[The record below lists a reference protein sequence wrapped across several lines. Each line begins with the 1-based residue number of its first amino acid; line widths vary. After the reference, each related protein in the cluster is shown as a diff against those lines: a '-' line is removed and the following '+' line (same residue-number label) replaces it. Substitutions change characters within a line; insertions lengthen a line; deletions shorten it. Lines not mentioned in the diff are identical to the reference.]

1 MGNVSSSYFEEKIE
15 DPFWSNDASKS
26 KIDVKSSTSQNLG
39 SAKTYFNE
47 TAAVTKNIS
56 EANKEKLSEFKLEL
70 ARKHEKRREI
80 IAEKRK
86 EMEELRAEV
95 ERLKEENESLKA
107 SRLDPP
113 DDNLAELHEEIER
126 LREEKVEVD
135 SLRKQNEELK
145 EIVDEKTALLE
156 ESEKIIGKNR
166 ELRINIT
173 ELQNELQRLNSEIL
187 NFETEREDY
196 RVHVVAL
203 KDVIS
208 VSKHMLQI
216 RETQLKEL
224 KEKVEAI
231 EKNLC
236 NREAAILSEDL
247 RKEYERQIENM
258 RNLRLLYEE
267 RQRAERREK
276 EEIASQLADVK
287 KDLEREQKKNS
298 ELDERISQLELDNS
312 KKYDEIKTLESNLG
326 LSKAENRQYQE
337 ELAVINQLFS
347 ETLLRYNTSQEIDL
361 DKLQKHLEEHHG
373 LLKDIVVNEI
383 SSEVSYAL
391 PKVLLE
397 LINQLH
403 ENEEQV
409 DEENLLD
416 NTVSECD
423 QEGTNNSTRHQMSSA
438 EEIVENL
445 PKVWKVLIEL
455 LSHQIVPT
463 NTLTDEQNNE
473 NPCYK
478 TVVTPKGTSLVLS
491 VSQTF
496 IRLKDLILEK
506 KSLEKETAHLK
517 HLNGHL
523 ENRLQDQEK
532 RLELVQSELSKTW
545 LVVGKL
551 QKQHQMLHTQ
561 EKILRYEL
569 AQKRKLLNELKEEL
583 EYSREKWAQA
593 REKNTSTEEQWRQLR
608 SEFANRRNTTTE
620 DVNNSAESGYSDDR
634 EGLSDEEPGYE
645 TDVSECAQK
654 TVEDAENQEIEDLSE
669 DTVSMNQIE
678 TAIDNNEPESEVQN
692 INASTNL
699 DGDEQHTDLKEPS
712 ETPIESKQVDDVN
725 SEEKILFSNT
735 DGRNNIEMPSTSTSR
750 LEESRR
756 TFEERLAKREERLKR
771 LETQAESLVTKTV
784 NTANKSVEICNK
796 LDDLHTAYGQNQ
808 ESIENTTTEDNVEEI
823 EQNDSESSQ
832 QVQDNDTGE

>member
-1 MGNVSSSYFEEKIE
+1 MGNVSSSYFEEKNE

-26 KIDVKSSTSQNLG
+26 KIDVKSSTSHNPI
-39 SAKTYFNE
+39 SAKTNFNE
-47 TAAVTKNIS
+47 AAAVIKNIS

-70 ARKHEKRREI
+70 GRKHEKRREI
-80 IAEKRK
+80 IAGKRK
-86 EMEELRAEV
+86 EMGDLRAEV
-95 ERLKEENESLKA
+95 ERLKKENESLKA
-107 SRLDPP
+107 TRVDPS
-113 DDNLAELHEEIER
+113 DDNLTKFREEIER
-126 LREEKVEVD
+126 LRQEKAETD
-135 SLRKQNEELK
+135 FLRKQNEELK
-145 EIVDEKTALLE
+145 EIVEEKTALLE
-156 ESEKIIGKNR
+156 ESQNIIEKNR
-166 ELRINIT
+166 ELRINIS
-173 ELQNELQRLNSEIL
+173 ELQNDLQRLNSEIL

-196 RVHVVAL
+196 RIHVVAL

-224 KEKVEAI
+224 KEKVESI
-231 EKNLC
+231 EKSLC
-236 NREAAILSEDL
+236 TREAAILSEDL

-267 RQRAERREK
+267 RQRAERKEK
-276 EEIASQLADVK
+276 EELRSQLADVK
-287 KDLEREQKKNS
+287 KDLEHEQMKNG

-326 LSKAENRQYQE
+326 LSKAENREYQE

-347 ETLLRYNTSQEIDL
+347 EALLRYNKEIDL
-361 DKLQKHLEEHHG
+361 DKLQKHLEENHG
-373 LLKDIVVNEI
+373 LLKDIVVNEV

-409 DEENLLD
+409 GEENAI
-416 NTVSECD
+416 SKCD
-423 QEGTNNSTRHQMSSA
+423 REGTNNSTRHQMSSA

-463 NTLTDEQNNE
+463 NNLTDEQNND

-517 HLNGHL
+517 HLNCHL

-532 RLELVQSELSKTW
+532 RLEVVQSELSKTW

-551 QKQHQMLHTQ
+551 QKQHQLLHTQ

-654 TVEDAENQEIEDLSE
+654 TGEDADLNEDI
-669 DTVSMNQIE
+669 VSMSQIE
-678 TAIDNNEPESEVQN
+678 TITDTNEQKSEEEN
-692 INASTNL
+692 TPTNL
-699 DGDEQHTDLKEPS
+699 DSEKQLTDLNKIS
-712 ETPIESKQVDDVN
+712 DIEQIHEVN
-725 SEEKILFSNT
+725 GEEKILSSNI
-735 DGRNNIEMPSTSTSR
+735 NNTEMPSTSISR

-771 LETQAESLVTKTV
+771 LETQAESLVTKTA
-784 NTANKSVEICNK
+784 NTANRSVEICNK
-796 LDDLHTAYGQNQ
+796 LDGLHIAYGQSQ
-808 ESIENTTTEDNVEEI
+808 ESIDTTTEDDV
-823 EQNDSESSQ
+823 EQNDTESRQ
-832 QVQDNDTGE
+832 QAQDKDGGD